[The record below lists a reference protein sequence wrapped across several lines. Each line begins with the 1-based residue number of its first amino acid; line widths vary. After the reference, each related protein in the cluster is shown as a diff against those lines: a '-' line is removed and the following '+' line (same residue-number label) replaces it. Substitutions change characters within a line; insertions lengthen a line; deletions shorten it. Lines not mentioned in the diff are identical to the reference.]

1 MNKIVHIQY
10 QNATIDD
17 LAELLLLEDLCFGK
31 KKAHRKLLRR
41 YFLSQ
46 VAHCIV
52 AKLNDQP
59 VGYVLT
65 VFTPNMKTATIN
77 ALCVHP
83 RLRQQGVG
91 ESLLGWAEIEALQ
104 SGASQIGAE
113 VQFDNDAM
121 MRLLAQGGYEEC
133 HDMLVMIPQHADGT
147 KMRKRLMNGL
157 GDTLHPIKSEEIE
170 LSALNADHFN
180 ILSR

>member
-10 QNATIDD
+10 QNATTDD
-17 LAELLLLEDLCFGK
+17 LADLLLLEDLCFGK
-31 KKAHRKLLRR
+31 KKAYRKLLKR

-46 VAHCIV
+46 IAHCIV

-59 VGYVLT
+59 IGYVLT

-83 RLRQQGVG
+83 RLRMQGIG
-91 ESLLGWAEIEALQ
+91 ESLLNWAEIEALQ
-104 SGASQIGAE
+104 SGATQIGAE

-121 MRLLAQGGYEEC
+121 THLLRQSGYDEC
-133 HDMLVMIPQHADGT
+133 SDVLVMIPEHSDGT
-147 KMRKRLMNGL
+147 KMRKRLMNGVYDL
-157 GDTLHPIKSEEIE
+157 RHPVASEEIE